1 MNTTTDDN
9 RRDDERRRPARG
21 RGVRAAEGLALA
33 GLAVYAMAAPHSIA
47 GSWMGLSLAVLG
59 WLARTLLVRRAGV
72 GWSPM
77 DAPLW
82 LLFGWTVL
90 SSALSYE
97 PQESLPKL
105 VNAATF
111 LVFYVAQGLLTRAR
125 AVALALVLIASGV
138 AGVLWSLGEIAV
150 GRGVLI
156 TEVRAGSPFRAT
168 LLQPGDAVWR
178 VNGRRVSSVA
188 EIDERVREAKAG
200 EPLRVSVIS
209 RGEHVEWRAPP
220 VTEELKRAASPSGP
234 SGLAGG
240 GPTHSFRASGWT
252 RHYET
257 HAEVL
262 QMIAQLAL
270 GLALAFWL
278 RQGARRHAWLA
289 AAAFALLAVGVALTA
304 MRTVLVAF
312 AVGALAVAWRASI
325 GRRARLL
332 IVAAV
337 VVVLGLGALSVW
349 RTRAGGALR
358 LGDSSSSTRLRVAT
372 VAASRAMLH
381 PFLGH
386 GMDSAH
392 RHWREWGFPGDDM
405 LHAHSTPVQ
414 LAFERGVPALA
425 LWLWLTAACWLAA
438 ARAEKIWRDTDSP
451 AAHGLMLGATGSIA
465 GLFASSLV
473 NYNFG
478 DAEVTLLLW
487 WLAGAAVALARD
499 RKEDFD
505 FGWKTDG

>member
-1 MNTTTDDN
+1 MDTPNDEN
-9 RRDDERRRPARG
+9 RRGLRAR
-21 RGVRAAEGLALA
+21 RAAEGVALA
-33 GLAVYAMAAPHSIA
+33 GLLVYAMAAPHSIA
-47 GSWMGLSLAVLG
+47 GSWMGLSVAVLG
-59 WLARTLLVRRAGV
+59 WLARTLLTRRAGIRR
-72 GWSPM
+72 SLM

-82 LLFGWTVL
+82 LLFAWTAL

-111 LVFYVAQGLLTRAR
+111 LVFYVAQSLLTRRR
-125 AVALALVLIASGV
+125 AVMLALVIIVSGV
-138 AGVLWSLGEIAV
+138 AGVWWSLGEIAV
-150 GRGVLI
+150 GRGVVV

-168 LLQPGDAVWR
+168 LLQAGDAVWR
-178 VNGRRVSSVA
+178 VNGRRVSSIA
-188 EIDERVREAKAG
+188 EIDREVRAAKTT

-209 RGEHVEWRAPP
+209 RGEHVEWQAPP
-220 VTEELKRAASPSGP
+220 VTEESKAAASP

-240 GPTHSFRASGWT
+240 GPTRSFRASGWT

-257 HAEVL
+257 HAECL

-270 GLALAFWL
+270 GLALALWL
-278 RQGARRHAWLA
+278 RRGPRAHALLA

-312 AVGALAVAWRASI
+312 AVGALAVAWRAGI

-332 IVAAV
+332 VAAAV
-337 VVVLGLGALSVW
+337 VVVLALGALTVW

-358 LGDSSSSTRLRVAT
+358 LGDASSSTRLRVAT
-372 VAASRAMLH
+372 VAAGRVALH
-381 PFLGH
+381 PVFGH

-414 LAFERGVPALA
+414 LAFDRGLPALA
-425 LWLWLTAACWLAA
+425 LWLWLMAACWLVA
-438 ARAEKIWRDTDSP
+438 ARAEKIWRDADSA
-451 AAHGLMLGATGSIA
+451 AAHGLMLGATGAIT

-487 WLAGAAVALARD
+487 WITGAAVALGGR
-499 RKEDFD
+499 EP
-505 FGWKTDG
+505 

>member
-1 MNTTTDDN
+1 MDTPTDEN
-9 RRDDERRRPARG
+9 G
-21 RGVRAAEGLALA
+21 RGPRLSRAAEGLAMA
-33 GLAVYAMAAPHSIA
+33 GLLVYAMAAPHSIA

-59 WLARTLLVRRAGV
+59 WLARTLVTRRTGIRR
-72 GWSPM
+72 SLL

-82 LLFGWTVL
+82 LLFAWTVA

-111 LVFYVAQGLLTRAR
+111 LVFYVAQSLLTRKR
-125 AVALALVLIASGV
+125 AVVLALVLITSGV
-138 AGVLWSLGEIAV
+138 AGVLWSLGEVVI
-150 GRGVLI
+150 GRGVRI
-156 TEVRAGSPFRAT
+156 TEVRADSPFRAT
-168 LLQPGDAVWR
+168 LLQAGDAVWR
-178 VNGRRVSSVA
+178 VNGRRVSSIT
-188 EIDERVREAKAG
+188 EIDERVRAAKTT

-209 RGEHVEWRAPP
+209 RGEHVEWQAPP
-220 VTEELKRAASPSGP
+220 VTEELKRAASP

-257 HAEVL
+257 HAECL

-270 GLALAFWL
+270 GLALAYWL
-278 RQGARRHAWLA
+278 RRRPRLYAALA
-289 AAAFALLAVGVALTA
+289 ATAFALLAVGVALTA

-312 AVGALAVAWRASI
+312 AIGALAVAWRAGANS
-325 GRRARLL
+325 RARLAVTAL
-332 IVAAV
+332 VAAAV
-337 VVVLGLGALSVW
+337 VVVLALGALTVW

-358 LGDSSSSTRLRVAT
+358 LGDASSSTRLRVAT
-372 VAASRAMLH
+372 VAASRVPLH
-381 PFLGH
+381 PIFGH

-414 LAFERGVPALA
+414 LAFDRGLPALA
-425 LWLWLTAACWLAA
+425 LWLWLVAACWVTS
-438 ARAEKIWRDTDSP
+438 ARAEKIWRDADSP
-451 AAHGLMLGATGSIA
+451 AAHGLMLGATGAIT

-487 WLAGAAVALARD
+487 WITGAAVALAKD
-499 RKEDFD
+499 E
-505 FGWKTDG
+505 